1 MKGWAAKSLNSDT
14 LHVVCSPPSPS
25 TTLQSNI
32 TYRIFVRLLVLGPV
46 RRVGEPLWTLEFLRV
61 FAAEGLVARVGTLVD
76 LAVLQPREGAR
87 AALKLGERE
96 RRTPISRSC
105 WNGMRLVRFH
115 GDHSHSLVRPGRK
128 VQVGA
133 VTSHVAS
140 FCSDK

>member
-87 AALKLGERE
+87 AALKLGGKG
-96 RRTPISRSC
+96 TANS
-105 WNGMRLVRFH
+105 N
-115 GDHSHSLVRPGRK
+115 
-128 VQVGA
+128 
-133 VTSHVAS
+133 
-140 FCSDK
+140 